1 MRLLFG
7 DAYELIDSIYGDVK
21 PFCDKNF
28 LYWLQRGRLEVHF
41 DHFDTAQNYLDASL
55 AIRESYQAWHYVGVL
70 KLKRA
75 AASAQEGAARQLAQE
90 GEEILRRQMHERP
103 NDTYPKAAL
112 IEHKL
117 RYLAAHP
124 GNRFAAE
131 VGELYVLAKQ
141 ATREHPF
148 DEAVRD
154 AYEEVFRAYLMIASR
169 VEIEEET

>member
-1 MRLLFG
+1 
-7 DAYELIDSIYGDVK
+7 
-21 PFCDKNF
+21 
-28 LYWLQRGRLEVHF
+28 
-41 DHFDTAQNYLDASL
+41 LDASV

-75 AASAQEGAARQLAQE
+75 AAQAEEGVARQLAEE

-103 NDTYPKAAL
+103 NDPYPKAAL

-124 GNRFAAE
+124 GKKFVAE

-141 ATREHPF
+141 ALREHPF
-148 DEAVRD
+148 DDVIREAHEE
-154 AYEEVFRAYLMIASR
+154 AYRAYL
-169 VEIEEET
+169 T